1 MKFYYIKI
9 LYLFFFFLENKMGD
23 ETYNYN
29 KKILREI
36 YKDVKKQGMYY
47 RRRNINNDNP
57 ILQNTCRLVKILI
70 NII

>member
-1 MKFYYIKI
+1 MK
-9 LYLFFFFLENKMGD
+9 N
-23 ETYNYN
+23 ETNNYN
-29 KKILREI
+29 KNILREI
-36 YKDVKKQGMYY
+36 YEDVKKQGMYY

>member
-1 MKFYYIKI
+1 
-9 LYLFFFFLENKMGD
+9 MGD

-57 ILQNTCRLVKILI
+57 ILQNTCRLVNKLKN
-70 NII
+70 NI